1 MKEDYIME
9 VKIYIDRAQRP
20 FCTFQSEGGELLKHD
35 IAAHLLLIDRCDMSK
50 IRIVINH
57 G

>member
-1 MKEDYIME
+1 ME

-20 FCTFQSEGGELLKHD
+20 FCTFESEGGELLKHE